1 MDESKLQ
8 YDMEIPLVRGGITK
22 VAPDLSQLSLS
33 DLPREAFTYS
43 DIPVPSPRYIEKD
56 LMTQGIT
63 AKRDIDF
70 DYTDRYDEYLSHMT
84 KAILYKVGSASQFAE
99 LLPVVRSYIE
109 NYFFDVRVD
118 ITAPEVI
125 RKLNHLHVRNKIKD
139 VFVDALSKLA
149 TMETDY
155 RVEKYYKLS
164 DTKPVHTSKPVF
176 VAEKTP
182 FYRLPY
188 PKKSTYEKTFMV
200 YLDEQPEVL
209 AYTKILSR
217 FPLRIPYYD
226 KDGILRH
233 YLPDFIVKTEEGYY
247 LIETKGAGF
256 DEMVSVE
263 LKDKSARK
271 WCENVSKLT
280 GESWEYVK
288 MLQPEFERLKYL
300 SFGDLVQSIA

>member
-1 MDESKLQ
+1 
-8 YDMEIPLVRGGITK
+8 
-22 VAPDLSQLSLS
+22 
-33 DLPREAFTYS
+33 
-43 DIPVPSPRYIEKD
+43 
-56 LMTQGIT
+56 
-63 AKRDIDF
+63 
-70 DYTDRYDEYLSHMT
+70 DEYLLHMT
-84 KAILYKVGSASQFAE
+84 KAVLYKVGSASQFAE
-99 LLPVVRSYIE
+99 LLPMVRSYIE
-109 NYFFDVRVD
+109 NYLFDVRVD
-118 ITAPEVI
+118 MTDPAVVG
-125 RKLNHLHVRNKIKD
+125 KLNHLHVRNRIKD

-155 RVEKYYKLS
+155 RVAKHYKLS

-176 VAEKTP
+176 VAEKTA
-182 FYRLPY
+182 FYCLPY
-188 PKKSTYEKTFMV
+188 PKNSTYEKEFMV
-200 YLDEQPEVL
+200 YLDGQDEVL

-256 DEMVSVE
+256 EEMASVA

-271 WCENVSKLT
+271 WCENVSDLT

-288 MLQPEFERLKYL
+288 ILQPDFESLKYL
-300 SFGDLVQSIA
+300 SFSDLIRSIISLRR